1 MDIQKTEVARN
12 PEIENLI
19 EINRGK
25 SSKRKM
31 PKKLWK
37 MEKKT
42 KRNCEVCCFEGRRVS
57 GKRVKR
63 FASSELKTFSTAIDS
78 YIVRCCVKGSLLE
91 VNERLIKQPQL
102 LNSSADREGYIAI
115 IMPRTCTLDQKQ
127 GITDHLGGGVSRK
140 ETNVSVIQF

>member
-42 KRNCEVCCFEGRRVS
+42 KRNCEVCCFEGRRMLAM
-57 GKRVKR
+57 R
-63 FASSELKTFSTAIDS
+63 SESNTALCKVSTAIDS

-91 VNERLIKQPQL
+91 VNQRLIKQPQL
-102 LNSSADREGYIAI
+102 LNSSADREGYTAI
-115 IMPRTCTLDQKQ
+115 IMPRTCRLDQKQ
-127 GITDHLGGGVSRK
+127 GITDHLI
-140 ETNVSVIQF
+140 ETSVSVIQF

>member
-57 GKRVKR
+57 GKLVNR

-91 VNERLIKQPQL
+91 VNQRLIKQPQL
-102 LNSSADREGYIAI
+102 LNSSADREGYTAI
-115 IMPRTCTLDQKQ
+115 IMPRTCRLDQKQ
-127 GITDHLGGGVSRK
+127 GITDHLGGVVSRI
-140 ETNVSVIQF
+140 ETSVSVIQF